1 MPFVPGSSEF
11 QALTIIHSIT
21 ENPKAKTYLLKIP
34 IAQNFMYLNT
44 VPVSRI
50 GPTWR
55 WKSNKTMRKVDE
67 NIHQIP
73 MPYRIRIRV
82 SPSLDPPVIS
92 IATNHV
98 MAHNHSRPIGQ
109 RQRRRRRLESNR
121 GFVERVVKGLEVGSG
136 LELFERLDWVR
147 NWHSGLGR
155 VERWRARSRELVL

>member
-109 RQRRRRRLESNR
+109 RRSRRRRLESNR
-121 GFVERVVKGLEVGSG
+121 GFVEKVVKWLK
-136 LELFERLDWVR
+136 LFEYLDWVR
-147 NWHSGLGR
+147 NWQEGLGQ
-155 VERWRARSRELVL
+155 VEQWQAWTFWRRGWKSGF